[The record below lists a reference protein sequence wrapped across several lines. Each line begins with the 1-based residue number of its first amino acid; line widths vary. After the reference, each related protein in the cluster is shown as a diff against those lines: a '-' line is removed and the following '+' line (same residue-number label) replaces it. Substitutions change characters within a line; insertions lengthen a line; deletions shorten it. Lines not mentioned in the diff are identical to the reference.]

1 MSLDKRLIGGGPAPY
16 SFGGV
21 TDGLVLHWNANVPQS
36 YPGTG
41 TSVTDLSPSNI
52 TGSYSGSLSWVSG
65 SPSYWDF
72 TGGGITGSAPL
83 AAGDDTHTLEV
94 WIKCD
99 TTSGYMTVI
108 EQNASSVQSNKRS
121 SILIRPEN
129 GGDYSFTGVNAD
141 TISTLVPSTTA
152 FEHIVMTINAGS
164 SNWTAA
170 LYKNGSL
177 NQNLTVS
184 NDIDIG
190 NAGCAIGIRY
200 FGGEALNGKIGEAR
214 IYNKTLSSS
223 EVSTNYNATKATYG
237 L

>member
-1 MSLDKRLIGGGPAPY
+1 MSLGKRLIAGGPAPY
-16 SFGGV
+16 VFTGV
-21 TDGLVLHWNANVPQS
+21 TSGLVLHWNANASES

-65 SPSYWDF
+65 TPSYWDF
-72 TGGGITGSAPL
+72 TGGGIKGAAPL

-99 TTSGYMTVI
+99 VTSGYMTVI
-108 EQNASSVQSNKRS
+108 EQNANGIQYGGRS
-121 SILIRPEN
+121 SILIRPEL
-129 GGDYSFTGVNAD
+129 GGDYTFTGVNAD
-141 TISTLVPSTTA
+141 AIGTLQPSTTA

-170 LYKNGSL
+170 LYRNGSL
-177 NQNLTVS
+177 HENLTVG
-184 NDIDIG
+184 NDINIA

-200 FGGEALNGKIGEAR
+200 FGGEPLNGKIGEAR

-223 EVSTNYNATKATYG
+223 EVSTNYNATKSYYG

>member
-1 MSLDKRLIGGGPAPY
+1 MSLGKRLIAGGPAPY
-16 SFGGV
+16 VFTGV
-21 TDGLVLHWNANVPQS
+21 TDGLVLHWNANAYQS

-65 SPSYWDF
+65 TPSYWDF
-72 TGGGITGSAPL
+72 TGGGIKGAAPL
-83 AAGDDTHTLEV
+83 AAGDNTHTLEV

-99 TTSGYMTVI
+99 VTSGYMTVI
-108 EQNASSVQSNKRS
+108 EQNANSNQLYKRT

-141 TISTLVPSTTA
+141 AISTLQPSTTA
-152 FEHIVMTINAGS
+152 FEHIVMTINNTG
-164 SNWTAA
+164 SNWTAG

-177 NQNLTVS
+177 YQNLTVAS
-184 NDIDIG
+184 GINIG
-190 NAGCAIGIRY
+190 NSGCAIGIRY

-223 EVSTNYNATKATYG
+223 EVSTNYNATKSYYG

>member
-1 MSLDKRLIGGGPAPY
+1 MEGPY
-16 SFGGV
+16 SFPGV
-21 TDGLVLHWNANVPQS
+21 TDGLVLHWNANVLDS
-36 YPGTG
+36 YPGSG
-41 TSVTDLSPSNI
+41 SSVTDLSPSNI

-72 TGGGITGSAPL
+72 TGGGIKGAAPL

-108 EQNASSVQSNKRS
+108 EQNTTSVQTGKRS

-129 GGDYSFTGVNAD
+129 GGDYSFTGVSAD

-170 LYKNGSL
+170 LYRNGSL
-177 NQNLTVS
+177 HENLTVS
-184 NDIDIG
+184 NDINIG

-223 EVSTNYNATKATYG
+223 EVLTNYNATKSYYG